1 MFINEIFEAHDDLF
15 AERWYTDT
23 QVQKMIIEFF
33 RKQGQSHLAVD
44 MSLSWVNL
52 VTDPD
57 AVSRKEMLD
66 TNNEWAEE
74 MELPFR
80 FTNYKYD
87 PAGEGEVLWTLSGG
101 IPKITESEEN
111 DDMFAPDR
119 SKLGMYIRSKRWSGA
134 AGECMKI
141 GRRDRIIEKNIIP
154 GIVRSEGTSTIAGG
168 GTSYLVGDWYR
179 RFIAPA
185 PWPDLVQYVSGLKN
199 KAHLAS
205 ALSAMARWYT
215 NTPENREVTR
225 QLIVAKKNAAAAV
238 AFTNRI
244 NNSQRWPEMEPYIMV
259 DPQSAMYYATAVLKH
274 RWPEAEPFIAN
285 NTIAW
290 SMYSARVLN
299 TNNST
304 KAGRATRDE
313 ARREALRRLPDGHKN
328 RIAEEGDMFA
338 PSSISLPKKAAEL
351 KHKGTPVYIQVPG
364 PGFEH
369 PNLVDGIFYGDGI
382 WERNKGV
389 VRYHIGDSRTIQAKI
404 NVNGDDWVLVPY
416 KDGFVL
422 KPKSVGNL
430 AEDDDMFA
438 NSNRAST
445 VPAILLYSDS
455 EFFLDPKIK
464 QLIVDYCHKNRIS
477 ILGSHPDA
485 WMLEIYFKATYEE
498 MLPLIQQLEEL
509 ARKQDCIVQT
519 LNGQWS
525 IPSKKPVYNESA
537 DDDMFAPSKFQKW
550 ADAIKVILDH
560 EYDYL
565 SQEYNSQEPSNG
577 KYLELIGE
585 KMSDYDFLRSE
596 LERGGVRAFINGL
609 DSVGQDIINSIDSV
623 LAIKFKMQLVDM
635 EKIVNPELFN
645 ESEDDDMFAP
655 RALVNPRD
663 CAKACDEVARYY
675 DARAREAEQHSD
687 ESAAELYRDDAA
699 VLEMAARAFGS
710 GLRAGFA
717 ALEGIAD
724 PSTWEDLGTELERYN
739 IDLSELGNRYDAGSL
754 SESEDNDMFST
765 GPNLT
770 QKLGDAL
777 IRYGD
782 GVLMYA
788 DDLDGSEDPDT
799 RDYVSILKSKAAA
812 YIRAGNAF
820 EHKGMQAG
828 IMEWVLIDRD
838 DRDEFITHAEEVEN
852 WNPEEIINGHLGL
865 SEDAAGVGVVKN
877 SKDPRYVMATIG
889 DQNDVT
895 ADTLPNMMRGYNLIG
910 KKAKKK

>member
-74 MELPFR
+74 MSLPFR

-101 IPKITESEEN
+101 IPKITESEED

-134 AGECMKI
+134 ADECMKI

-205 ALSAMARWYT
+205 ALSAMASWYT

-225 QLIVAKKNAAAAV
+225 QLIVSKKNAAAAV
-238 AFTNRI
+238 AFTKRI
-244 NNSQRWPEMEPYIMV
+244 NNSQRWTEMEPYIMV
-259 DPQSAMYYATAVLKH
+259 DPLSAMYYAASVIGQ
-274 RWPEAEPFIAN
+274 RWPEAEPFIAT
-285 NTIAW
+285 NTVSW
-290 SMYSARVLN
+290 SMYSARLLD
-299 TNNST
+299 TNNGT
-304 KAGRATRDE
+304 KAGRATRDA
-313 ARREALRRLPDGHKN
+313 ARQEALRRLPDGHKR
-328 RIAEEGDMFA
+328 RIAEE
-338 PSSISLPKKAAEL
+338 
-351 KHKGTPVYIQVPG
+351 
-364 PGFEH
+364 
-369 PNLVDGIFYGDGI
+369 
-382 WERNKGV
+382 
-389 VRYHIGDSRTIQAKI
+389 
-404 NVNGDDWVLVPY
+404 
-416 KDGFVL
+416 
-422 KPKSVGNL
+422 
-430 AEDDDMFA
+430 DDMFA

-464 QLIVDYCHKNRIS
+464 QLIVDYCHKHLIS

-509 ARKQDCIVQT
+509 ARKQDCIVQA

-525 IPSKKPVYNESA
+525 IPQQKPVYNESV
-537 DDDMFAPSKFQKW
+537 DDTDMFAPSKFQKW

-565 SQEYNSQEPSNG
+565 SQEYNSQEPSNS

-645 ESEDDDMFAP
+645 ESEDDMFAP

-877 SKDPRYVMATIG
+877 SKDPRYVMATMG

>member
-1 MFINEIFEAHDDLF
+1 
-15 AERWYTDT
+15 
-23 QVQKMIIEFF
+23 MIIEFF

-74 MELPFR
+74 MSLPFR

-87 PAGEGEVLWTLSGG
+87 PTGEGEVLWTLSGG
-101 IPKITESEEN
+101 IPKISESEED

-134 AGECMKI
+134 ADECMKI

-205 ALSAMARWYT
+205 ALSAMASWYT

-238 AFTNRI
+238 AFTKRI
-244 NNSQRWPEMEPYIMV
+244 TNSQRWPEMEPYIMV
-259 DPQSAMYYATAVLKH
+259 DPQSAMYYAASVIGQ
-274 RWPEAEPFIAN
+274 RWPEAEPFIAT
-285 NTIAW
+285 NTVSW
-290 SMYSARVLN
+290 SMYSARLLD
-299 TNNST
+299 TNNGT
-304 KAGRATRDE
+304 KAGRATRDA
-313 ARREALRRLPDGHKN
+313 ARQEALRRLPDGHKR
-328 RIAEEGDMFA
+328 RIAEEDDMFA

-369 PNLVDGIFYGDGI
+369 PDLVDGIFYGDGI

-389 VRYHIGDSRTIQAKI
+389 VRYHIGDSRTIQAEI

-416 KDGFVL
+416 KDGVVL
-422 KPKSVGNL
+422 KPKLVGNL

-464 QLIVDYCHKNRIS
+464 QLIVDYCHKHLIS
-477 ILGSHPDA
+477 ILGSHLDA

-509 ARKQDCIVQT
+509 ARKQDCIVQA

-525 IPSKKPVYNESA
+525 IPQQKPVYNESV
-537 DDDMFAPSKFQKW
+537 DDTDMFAPSKFQKW
-550 ADAIKVILDH
+550 AEAIKVILDH

-565 SQEYNSQEPSNG
+565 SQEYNSQEPSNS

-635 EKIVNPELFN
+635 EKIVNPGLFN
-645 ESEDDDMFAP
+645 ESKEDDMFSDN
-655 RALVNPRD
+655 RLNINPRD
-663 CAKACDEVARYY
+663 LQMVTRTLAARYRTY
-675 DARAREAEQHSD
+675 ANTSDDEQMTELYLDDSEVFERASNAF
-687 ESAAELYRDDAA
+687 ESGMRAGIAEL
-699 VLEMAARAFGS
+699 G
-710 GLRAGFA
+710 GLV
-717 ALEGIAD
+717 D
-724 PSTWEDLGTELERYN
+724 PSSWDDLTELAADYN
-739 IDLSELGNRYDAGSL
+739 IDLNELMNRYDAGSL
-754 SESEDNDMFST
+754 SESDDDMFSA

-777 IRYGD
+777 TRYGD

-788 DDLDGSEDPDT
+788 DDLKGSDDPDT
-799 RDYVSILKSKAAA
+799 RDYVSELKAKGGA
-812 YIRAGNAF
+812 YVSAGAAF
-820 EHKGMQAG
+820 EYRGMQAG

-838 DRDEFITHAEEVEN
+838 AREEFINYTKEVEN
-852 WNPEEIINGHLGL
+852 WNPEEVINGHLGL
-865 SEDAAGVGVVKN
+865 AEDAAGVGVVKN
-877 SKDPRYVMATIG
+877 SKDPRYVMATMG